1 MSNHKPIIE
10 ILKTAQQLI
19 GTVFADQTHCSYPIP
34 HARIASGSQKFV
46 FLYSISRLVPKQGM
60 YIIAPDHYCIIDA
73 KSGKIDVTKPM
84 KPSDF
89 GLSDEP
95 GKTLGTYGLP
105 KEMSRE
111 QFLVSQQ
118 RLYQLYDMIVP
129 SFFEGIVNDKTR
141 QASAEFRHMFG
152 QITESVLRPYYKNI
166 GEQFMTWLE
175 KR

>member
-10 ILKTAQQLI
+10 IVKTAQHLI

-34 HARIASGSQKFV
+34 HTGNASESQKFI

-60 YIIAPDHYCIIDA
+60 YIVAPDRYCVIDA
-73 KSGKIDVTKPM
+73 KSGEIDLTKSM
-84 KPSDF
+84 TPSDF

-95 GKTLGTYGLP
+95 GKTLGTYKLP
-105 KEMSRE
+105 KEMSGE
-111 QFLVSQQ
+111 HFLTAQR

-129 SFFEGIVNDKTR
+129 SFFEGLIHDETR
-141 QASAEFRHMFG
+141 RAREEFRHVFG
-152 QITESVLRPYYKNI
+152 QITESTLYPYYKNI

-175 KR
+175 K